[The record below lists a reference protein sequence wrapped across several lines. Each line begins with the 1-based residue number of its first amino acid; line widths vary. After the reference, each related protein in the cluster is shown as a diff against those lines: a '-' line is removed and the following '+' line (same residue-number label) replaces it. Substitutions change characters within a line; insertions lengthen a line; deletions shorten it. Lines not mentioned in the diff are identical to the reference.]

1 VATWTEF
8 RGAEVSGK
16 SLRKEFTAEVMR
28 AQRKPEKNRK
38 DARNARKN
46 YAKTPIRGVIQA
58 VYSWFTIGD
67 RIQFCTL

>member
-38 DARNARKN
+38 DARNAKKKLCQN
-46 YAKTPIRGVIQA
+46 PNSGSYTSCI
-58 VYSWFTIGD
+58 
-67 RIQFCTL
+67 